1 MLKKRF
7 LRTTFFS
14 ILFYMLTLPVFAEL
28 TFWSDMPHEQLA
40 TAIADQMTDEELL
53 SQILMF
59 GWAGAEPTE
68 LLYNWVERGLGS
80 VKVFGWNTDDIHLV
94 AKAINS
100 LQSHAQKNRFMI
112 PLYVATDQEGG
123 WIRHVKGDSS
133 DTPGNLAIGASAYPM
148 DAYYTGYYIGKEMR
162 ALGINMNFAPTVDVF
177 SSIDSTVIGPRSF
190 GENPETVGILG
201 AAFSTGSMDAGV
213 IPTAKHFPGHGD
225 TSTDSHGNLPVINI
239 DRETLYSRELVP
251 FKALID
257 AKIPAIMSGH
267 LSFPQV
273 MGTKEPASLSK
284 TFLKEVLREDLGFEG
299 LIITD
304 DMMMNGATTFGKGF
318 SNAVTLAIEAGND
331 IVISSS
337 TPLLD
342 DAVWTNN
349 LAKMKKDADFRK
361 SVYIAAQRVIQTK
374 LEYFK
379 GENPVPLQCD
389 TDAIDQ
395 NIPDPNGALFFFD
408 QACRSISAL
417 KTGDKFPYTAEK
429 AAEEK
434 VLIAGQFFTYT
445 DELLKRYPHAK
456 IYSYKYSMSSENKQQ
471 YLANLPWY
479 ARQFDTVII
488 CVANQDSADL
498 ARSIKSYGNKVIV
511 ISILSP
517 KFAVDLS
524 WADTVLFAY
533 SYSDFSFRA
542 VAAVLAGE
550 IPLYGSLPLT
560 LTE

>member
-1 MLKKRF
+1 MNRF
-7 LRTTFFS
+7 LKTATCL
-14 ILFYMLTLPVFAEL
+14 ILLCCILLPLSAQQV
-28 TFWSDMPHEQLA
+28 TFWTDIPNEELA
-40 TAIADQMTDEELL
+40 NAIADQMTDEELL

-80 VKVFGWNTDDIHLV
+80 VKVFGWNTDDIFLV
-94 AKAINS
+94 AKSINS
-100 LQSHAQKNRFMI
+100 LQEHAQNNRFQI

-162 ALGINMNFAPTVDVF
+162 ALGINMNFAPTVDLF
-177 SSIDSTVIGPRSF
+177 TSIDSTVIGPRSF
-190 GENPETVGILG
+190 GEDPETVGILG

-239 DRETLYSRELVP
+239 DRETLYNRELVP
-251 FKALID
+251 FQALIAAD
-257 AKIPAIMSGH
+257 IPAIMSGH

-273 MGTKEPASLSK
+273 MGTDEPASLSK
-284 TFLKEVLREDLGFEG
+284 TFLKEVLRQNMGFEG

-304 DMMMNGATTFGKGF
+304 DMMMNGATYYGHGF

-337 TPLLD
+337 TPLLE
-342 DAVWTNN
+342 DAVWRNN
-349 LAKMKKDADFRK
+349 LAKMKNSPEFR
-361 SVYIAAQRVIQTK
+361 SMVLVAARRVLKTK
-374 LEYFK
+374 LDYFK
-379 GENPVPLQCD
+379 GDNPVPLQCD
-389 TDAIDQ
+389 IDAVEDA
-395 NIPDPNGALFFFD
+395 IPDPEGTQFFFD
-408 QACRSISAL
+408 QACRSIAAM
-417 KTGDKFPYTAEK
+417 KTGDFPYTAQK
-429 AAEEK
+429 ASEER
-434 VLIAGQFFTYT
+434 VLIAGQFFVYT

-456 IYSYKYSMSSENKQQ
+456 IYSYKYSMSADNKQQ
-471 YLANLPWY
+471 YLENLPWY
-479 ARQFDTVII
+479 ARQFDTII
-488 CVANQDSADL
+488 MCVANQDSADL
-498 ARSIKSYGNKVIV
+498 AKSLKNSGKKVII

-517 KFAVDLS
+517 KFVMDLS
-524 WADTVLFAY
+524 WADTVLYAY

-550 IPLYGSLPLT
+550 IPLYGQLPLT
-560 LTE
+560 IEQ